1 VSAASVQGG
10 DAPAQVSLGER
21 WVGFLR
27 GYGPINRIEGMFAET
42 LPKHARA
49 FGLEP
54 LQFDHPYLDR
64 LLTALNP
71 AQGQLTNVVLTGTAG
86 DGKTTLC
93 HELWQRFGGSA
104 DRKAGKDRQNYLPL
118 DVETPDGV
126 RRLHFI
132 FEFSGWCPEKG
143 QPWPA
148 EKLDLIN
155 RFVASVHASQP
166 QEYFIIAANDGRLV
180 QAFDSLPDEAPAKSL
195 ASDIEELLAG
205 ERDKLDAL
213 TLLFLN
219 LSQMA
224 TAEIL
229 DRALGC
235 LLARPEWSCL
245 ADEIDDPAFSPD
257 SPLARNFRLLG
268 DVAVR
273 ARLHALAELMD
284 SNGLHVSIR
293 EILLLLVNALLGWA
307 DAQEHV
313 ANAADLRTLVE
324 AGKIHEASLYGN
336 LFGANLPERRRD
348 KLSVFRFLGGFR
360 IGHETTNLLDNLL
373 IFGRNDPNLAADHA
387 FYVASDP
394 LYADDPQFEQLRLAY
409 LEAEDERVDGAQA
422 FLEALVNERRRLFFR
437 LPENDERLDPWK
449 LSIFPSAGA
458 YRRQVL
464 EPLRANRAVDTI
476 ILQRLVC
483 GLNRIW
489 TGMLAGDLDRLFL
502 STGLDFSSAKIS
514 DIYLYE
520 VPLRKSLH
528 GDEVTIVAKDGAPI
542 LRVMLGRDQ
551 PPIDFPLWLVRY
563 EFLSRVAQGAL
574 PSSFSKECNEDVLA
588 FKSQVLSQF
597 YKRAGDNFGS
607 LAVLST
613 GPRGSLTP
621 HQLGISL

>member
-1 VSAASVQGG
+1 MGK
-10 DAPAQVSLGER
+10 PAHPSLGER

-49 FGLEP
+49 FGFEP
-54 LQFDHPYLDR
+54 LQFEHPYLEK
-64 LLTALNP
+64 LLEVLDP
-71 AQGQLTNVVLTGTAG
+71 AQGRLTNVVLTGTAG

-93 HELWQRFGGSA
+93 HELWHRFGGS
-104 DRKAGKDRQNYLPL
+104 DERKSGKNRQNYLPL
-118 DVETPDGV
+118 DVDTPDGV

-143 QPWPA
+143 QPWP
-148 EKLDLIN
+148 EDRLDLIN
-155 RFVASVHASQP
+155 RFVASVHSPDP
-166 QEYFIIAANDGRLV
+166 QEFFVIAANDGRLI
-180 QAFDSLPDEAPAKSL
+180 QAFDSLPETPAKTLAPA
-195 ASDIEELLAG
+195 IEELLAD
-205 ERDKLDAL
+205 ELSRLDAL
-213 TLLFLN
+213 NLLFLN
-219 LSQMA
+219 LTRMP
-224 TAEIL
+224 TADIL
-229 DRALGC
+229 ERALDC

-245 ADEIDDPAFSPD
+245 ESEAEDPAFSPA
-257 SPLARNFRLLG
+257 SPLTRNFRLLS
-268 DVAVR
+268 DAAVR
-273 ARLHALAELMD
+273 ARLRALADLMD

-293 EILLLLVNALLGWA
+293 EILLLLINGLLGWPA
-307 DAQEHV
+307 AQEHV
-313 ANAADLRTLVE
+313 ATADDLRTLTVS
-324 AGKIHEASLYGN
+324 GKVHEAALYGN

-360 IGHETTNLLDNLL
+360 IGHETTNLLDSLL
-373 IFGRNDPNLAADHA
+373 IFGRNDPNLASDHEA
-387 FYVASDP
+387 YLASDP
-394 LYADDPQFEQLRLAY
+394 YYADDPEFERLRLAY
-409 LEAEDERVDGAQA
+409 LEAEDERADGARA

-464 EPLRANRAVDTI
+464 EPLRSGRPVDTI
-476 ILQRLVC
+476 ILQRLVS

-528 GDEVTIVAKDGAPI
+528 GDEVTIVARDDAPV
-542 LRVMLGRDQ
+542 LRVMLGRDEQ
-551 PPIDFPLWLVRY
+551 PIDFPLWLVRY

-597 YKRAGDNFGS
+597 YKRAGDNLGS